1 MVPFMYVWDNGTNMP
16 EHRIRLDNGD
26 LAQIEKALI
35 LYKQSE
41 EPGIKEQV
49 RIENLLNRFRRT
61 RVSSSTGRPA
71 TGHIPTKEVDGTFKK
86 DWKGYLE
93 EVEKE
98 LQRAEE
104 RQREELLRRR
114 KQGD

>member
-1 MVPFMYVWDNGTNMP
+1 MVPFMYVDQNGTNMS
-16 EHRIRLDNGD
+16 EHRIRLDDGD

-35 LYKQSE
+35 LYHQSE
-41 EPGIKEQV
+41 EGSIKEQV
-49 RIENLLNRFRRT
+49 RVENLLNRFRRT

-71 TGHIPTKEVDGTFKK
+71 TGYIPTKEVDGTFKK

-98 LQRAEE
+98 LERAEE

>member
-1 MVPFMYVWDNGTNMP
+1 MVPFMYVDQNGTNMS
-16 EHRIRLDNGD
+16 EHRIRLDDED

-35 LYKQSE
+35 LRQQSE
-41 EPGIKEQV
+41 EAGIKEQV

-61 RVSSSTGRPA
+61 RVFSSTGRPSRW
-71 TGHIPTKEVDGTFKK
+71 GYIPTKEVEPGTFEK

-93 EVEKE
+93 EVEEE
-98 LQRAEE
+98 LERAEE

-114 KQGD
+114 K